1 MNRRNFLVTSAAAL
15 FSTLLSDS
23 LLELIGSSRG
33 KVWAATTPNA
43 AVTAAVNVIVPA
55 DPNIPGDFKGS
66 DYGADAIIA
75 ETLGD
80 AGQTFLVTLLDSYA
94 SRVTCNNTTFIR
106 LSPNQQLEA
115 IRIWISERSSIS
127 ATNRDL
133 LSALLTISLIGTYE
147 RNTPEQRNVLFA
159 SMGWYDPNDPDGT
172 FHLPCEGYPDS
183 YQFPVSLKKG
193 LRQ

>member
-23 LLELIGSSRG
+23 LLELIGSSKG
-33 KVWAATTPNA
+33 KAWAATTPNA

-80 AGQTFLVTLLDSYA
+80 AGQTFLVSLLDSYA
-94 SRVTCNNTTFIR
+94 GRVTCNNTSFIR

-127 ATNRDL
+127 AMNRDL

-147 RNTPEQRNVLFA
+147 RKTPEQRNVLFA

-172 FHLPCEGYPDS
+172 FHIPCEGYPDS

-193 LRQ
+193 LR